1 MNDRRKALISIILVA
16 VIGGAT
22 SPITKIGLSEMSPF
36 SFAFIRFLIASI
48 LVLPFFIARNNF
60 KNFIEQVPLSL
71 FASINITFF
80 IVGINLTTANSSQV
94 LYAASP
100 LLIVLISHFLLRQ
113 KTELRKYLGILV
125 GFFGVFLIVI
135 LPLIEKSKFS
145 GNLLGNS
152 LICIGVLS
160 YSFYMIFSKKIQ
172 TKYSP
177 FSITSSFIFTTL
189 FFLLPFFLYDLKV
202 NTLLFGSITF
212 RGWFSVFY
220 IAFVATIVTYVLN
233 QYAIK
238 HGGSVF
244 ASMIFY
250 ITPLFGYLSAFI
262 LLGERLTLGLI
273 AGSVLALL
281 GVFLVTKK

>member
-1 MNDRRKALISIILVA
+1 MSDRRKALISIVLVA

-22 SPITKIGLSEMSPF
+22 SPITKIGLSELPPF

-48 LVLPFFIARNNF
+48 IIFPFFIVRNNF
-60 KNFIEQVPLSL
+60 KNFIEQVPISL

-80 IVGINLTTANSSQV
+80 IVGLNLTTANSSQV

-100 LLIVLISHFLLRQ
+100 LLIALISHFLLKE
-113 KTELRKYLGILV
+113 KTDLKKYLGILV
-125 GFFGVFLIVI
+125 GFLGVFLIVI

-145 GNLLGNS
+145 GNVLGNL

-160 YSFYMIFSKKIQ
+160 YSFYMIFSKRIQ
-172 TKYSP
+172 RKYTP
-177 FSITSSFIFTTL
+177 FSITGSFIFTTL
-189 FFLLPFFLYDLKV
+189 FFLSPLFLYDLKT
-202 NTLLFGSITF
+202 NNALLSGITF
-212 RGWFSVFY
+212 SGWFSLFY
-220 IAFVATIVTYVLN
+220 IAFVATIITYILN

-262 LLGERLTLGLI
+262 LLGEKLTLGLI
-273 AGSVLALL
+273 IGSVFAIG